1 MIQNPVVQSGGTGFK
16 KLHIV
21 SVRSLAK
28 SPIINGQTVNAGESI
43 ELEVG
48 SYVNCYWSTEGVDL
62 KDEDGNIIPKEP
74 GQVQT
79 RAGLPSTNEYF
90 IMPNKDVFY
99 EVST

>member
-1 MIQNPVVQSGGTGFK
+1 MVGGGFK

-21 SVRSLAK
+21 SVNPLAK

-62 KDEDGNIIPKEP
+62 KDEDGNIIPKKL

-79 RAGLPSTNEYF
+79 RAGLPSANEYF

-99 EVST
+99 EVIT

>member
-1 MIQNPVVQSGGTGFK
+1 MIFNPVAQSGGAGFK

-21 SVRSLAK
+21 SVNLLAK

-48 SYVNCYWSTEGVDL
+48 SYVSCYWSTEGMDL
-62 KDEDGNIIPKEP
+62 KDEDGNIIPIKA

-79 RAGLPSTNEYF
+79 RAGLPSENEYF

-99 EVST
+99 EGGT